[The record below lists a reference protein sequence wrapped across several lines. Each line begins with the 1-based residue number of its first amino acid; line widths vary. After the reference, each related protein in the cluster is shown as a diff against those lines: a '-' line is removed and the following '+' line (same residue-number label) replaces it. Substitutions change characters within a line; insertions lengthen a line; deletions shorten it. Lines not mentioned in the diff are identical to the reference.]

1 MRACCALPIF
11 SLLACSLLLQGQ
23 DSTAARLN
31 AKEEQL
37 ESLYADYWRAEY
49 QIAMGSEQL
58 SSRSV
63 QEKIRAVMTDEES
76 LQPLKAAHFHN
87 HLLNRRRDLFLEEAT
102 YTKITNDPK
111 LTAIVEEITRRENSQ
126 RYKIGHRELTRAE
139 LTEIVIHNPNR
150 QLREEAWKAQAQISA
165 ANGEKIRQAIQL
177 RNELA
182 FQYTD
187 ELFSTFM
194 LRRNGLETKRV
205 FEWFEN
211 IRSQTEPE
219 YHRLLERVRD
229 HLKVDQVEPWDLEF
243 YFSTLTN
250 DFEQS
255 HFVQDQ
261 GWMKARQLAAKF
273 GYRLEKLPWP
283 WRDQQ
288 PESEPPSSPW

>member
-111 LTAIVEEITRRENSQ
+111 LTGIVERISQQENTTRYNVG
-126 RYKIGHRELTRAE
+126 GHQLTRAG
-139 LTEIVIHNPNR
+139 LTDILVHSPNR
-150 QLREEAWKAQAQISA
+150 QLREQAWRAQAQISA
-165 ANGEKIRQAIQL
+165 LNGERLRQAIQL

-182 FQYTD
+182 LQSTD

-194 LRRNGLETKRV
+194 LRRKGVEAEKL
-205 FEWFEN
+205 FEWFES

-219 YHRLLERVRD
+219 
-229 HLKVDQVEPWDLEF
+229 
-243 YFSTLTN
+243 
-250 DFEQS
+250 
-255 HFVQDQ
+255 
-261 GWMKARQLAAKF
+261 
-273 GYRLEKLPWP
+273 
-283 WRDQQ
+283 
-288 PESEPPSSPW
+288 